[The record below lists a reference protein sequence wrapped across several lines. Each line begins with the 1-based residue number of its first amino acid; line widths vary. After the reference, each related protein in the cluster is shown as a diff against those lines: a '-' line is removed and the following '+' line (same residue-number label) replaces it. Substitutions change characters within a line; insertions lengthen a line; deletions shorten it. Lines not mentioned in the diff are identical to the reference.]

1 MIALRLILAGAM
13 LAVCIPCNAQ
23 DIQGRIVGVT
33 DGDTVTLL
41 TADNVQYKIRLAGI
55 DAPEKKQDY
64 GMASKAALSD
74 CAYDR
79 LARIEGNKKD
89 RYGRLVG
96 KVYVGSTDCNL
107 RQIQLGLA
115 WHYKKYQNEQEV
127 EDRST
132 YAQEEY
138 VAQSSKKGLWSNNE
152 SMPPWDYRKLKKA
165 KRL

>member
-1 MIALRLILAGAM
+1 MIGLRLTIAVVLIALYGSCSAK
-13 LAVCIPCNAQ
+13 

-41 TADNVQYKIRLAGI
+41 TAENVRYKIRLAGI

-74 CAYDR
+74 CAYDK
-79 LARIEGNKKD
+79 LAVIDGNKKD

-96 KVYVGSTDCNL
+96 KVIVGGSDCNL

-115 WHYKKYQNEQEV
+115 WHYKKYQNEQDV
-127 EDRST
+127 EDRSR

-138 VAQSSKKGLWSNNE
+138 VAQSGKKGLWASKE
-152 SMPPWDYRKLKKA
+152 SMPPWEFRRQKKA
-165 KRL
+165 KQ